1 MKRKIAGIPVL
12 LAAIVALSGCQAF
25 FTTSLASG
33 LKRTSVTVP
42 ADISNEDAAA
52 ILAGDP
58 SDEMLASLLETL
70 NDQAAAGDTGSA
82 TLAAEAAIS
91 VSGVSET
98 IMDTVADVI
107 ATETPPSNLADFVAA
122 LETGYDEAG
131 VATALQALS
140 DPEVAAGLEPTQL
153 LVAAVLLAASQLDA
167 YSIDPENP
175 DANAT
180 NLTSYQAD
188 ANVALALDLVDQ
200 AATAIAASG
209 GDPSLAEMLA
219 GLLPM
224 EATP

>member
-175 DANAT
+175 DANAA